1 MNNML
6 KKVNTKT
13 LIHYES
19 LTSVAKQIKQ
29 NTFNTL
35 SLLWKK
41 FKSREEQ
48 ILYKFERLRP

>member
-6 KKVNTKT
+6 KKVITKT

-35 SLLWKK
+35 SLLWKE